1 LSLPRGYNA
10 RVLQTIGIGMAT
22 ICIAGTSAGI
32 GKTAVAE
39 MVLARLPGWHAARVR
54 VADEMTGADAAVLA
68 DAPHRL
74 LSPASAG
81 EDAEARRL
89 AAAGA
94 QEVQVL
100 LAQPR
105 GLQEGLRAMLARV
118 PAGANLLV
126 EGNAYLWAR
135 EADVSV
141 MVIGPG
147 PSGKAIGRVRPSTRE
162 LFAKVAIWAWNTRS
176 ESDMAGF
183 FDFPLA
189 LARMGFKEAVS
200 NRAEYHH
207 MNPLDASH
215 GGNGPFIDAIL
226 RMLERRQVR
235 RDSDDFLRRAGF
247 NT

>member
-1 LSLPRGYNA
+1 
-10 RVLQTIGIGMAT
+10 MAT

-39 MVLARLPGWHAARVR
+39 IVLARLPGWHAARVR
-54 VADEMTGADAAVLA
+54 VADEMTPADAALLA

-81 EDAEARRL
+81 EDAEGRRL
-89 AAAGA
+89 AAASA

-105 GLQEGLRAMLARV
+105 GLQEGLQAMRARV

-126 EGNAYLWAR
+126 EGNAYLWAL

-147 PSGKAIGRVRPSTRE
+147 PSGKTIGRVRPSARE
-162 LFAKVAIWAWNTRS
+162 LFPKIAIWAWNTRR

-183 FDFPLA
+183 FEFPLA
-189 LARMGFKEAVS
+189 LARMGFK
-200 NRAEYHH
+200 
-207 MNPLDASH
+207 
-215 GGNGPFIDAIL
+215 
-226 RMLERRQVR
+226 
-235 RDSDDFLRRAGF
+235 
-247 NT
+247 